1 MSYTDIAGIRI
12 LYTFFFFFF
21 VWMVQS
27 FLLDISV
34 FCMKYFDSFLK
45 LLPLIIMYNVLYFS
59 PNTEHSKV
67 WILLPSVASK
77 FGGHTGE
84 SIV

>member
-1 MSYTDIAGIRI
+1 
-12 LYTFFFFFF
+12 
-21 VWMVQS
+21 MVQS

-34 FCMKYFDSFLK
+34 FCVKYFDSFLK
-45 LLPLIIMYNVLYFS
+45 PLPLIIIYNILYRS
-59 PNTEHSKV
+59 LNTEHSKV

-77 FGGHTGE
+77 FGGHTGK